1 MDINNKLRFCGTGN
15 VRNVLF
21 LFVQKYKLLS
31 MDTSILDKEKEKSFY
46 GNGHFLI
53 EPTLNLLIL
62 IRNRLNTSIS
72 YYIYTKENEKENEER
87 KRGKSAYRPISSFL
101 PFVLIYSPFVLICE
115 GVIPLLGPSSC
126 LISFLLVC

>member
-46 GNGHFLI
+46 ENGHFLI

-62 IRNRLNTSIS
+62 IRNKLSTSMS
-72 YYIYTKENEKENEER
+72 HYIYTKEREKENEER
-87 KRGKSAYRPISSFL
+87 KKKGVNRHIGLYPPFSPLSSFT
-101 PFVLIYSPFVLICE
+101 
-115 GVIPLLGPSSC
+115 PLLSS
-126 LISFLLVC
+126 FARA